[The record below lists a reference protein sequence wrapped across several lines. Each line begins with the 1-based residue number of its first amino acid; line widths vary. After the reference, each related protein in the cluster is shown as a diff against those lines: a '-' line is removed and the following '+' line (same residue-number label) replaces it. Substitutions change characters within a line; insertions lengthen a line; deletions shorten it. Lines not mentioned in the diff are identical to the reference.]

1 MNRIL
6 YFLLAGALLLA
17 GMAEVQATDTALTAA
32 GTLTG
37 ENSYV
42 TTAYW
47 SAAPTSTNTKYIA
60 YDSAYMYFVI
70 INATTVGTS
79 PKLNILAGNNPPAFR
94 AEIGNLAIPLTVNRS
109 VLCGPLESARFLNTT
124 KYLKF
129 STTNVTT
136 ATMVILKVL
145 R

>member
-6 YFLLAGALLLA
+6 YFLLASALLFA
-17 GMAEVQATDTALTAA
+17 GMAEVQAIDTALTAA

-42 TTAYW
+42 TMAYW

-136 ATMVILKVL
+136 ATMAILKVL